1 MTIGIYGSRITCA
14 GIDHAVEKRFRV
26 DYFSVAEILYDSGSY
41 LLSDY
46 VVSTWNVRHLA
57 STGLMTS
64 LASVTSTKVL

>member
-1 MTIGIYGSRITCA
+1 MLIA
-14 GIDHAVEKRFRV
+14 
-26 DYFSVAEILYDSGSY
+26 SY
-41 LLSDY
+41 LLLDY